1 MGDLREE
8 YARRVAGEDQRGV
21 DIARSWYRR
30 EALAIGVRYAA
41 LRLGRRMR
49 RPAPSAA
56 WLERLS
62 CDFAAAGRSLRRDPA
77 FMADRKSVV

>member
-1 MGDLREE
+1 MNVPDPPRRTEWLLALLLPPGVRGEALMGDLREE

-41 LRLGRRMR
+41 LRLG
-49 RPAPSAA
+49 
-56 WLERLS
+56 
-62 CDFAAAGRSLRRDPA
+62 
-77 FMADRKSVV
+77 DRKSVV